1 MKGFE
6 ENIPKVRPRV
16 RLGRALDEQVAE
28 AKQVAVEESIAPPIA
43 PAVPISVAPPPA
55 VMTEAP
61 ASQVRKQSRAVV
73 EVANLARELTT
84 ELKRASEVNARL
96 KADLDAALNNLR
108 QAADESAEQ
117 RAENER
123 LAHELEK
130 RVSAAR
136 DLKGEIELVEAERD
150 GALAQVARLTREL
163 REEKARAER
172 VTDELVAARADLEE
186 AAQSRNALEEIHQAL
201 AEARSRIGR

>member
-28 AKQVAVEESIAPPIA
+28 AKEVAAAE
-43 PAVPISVAPPPA
+43 VAPP
-55 VMTEAP
+55 VTEAP
-61 ASQVRKQSRAVV
+61 PRKNRAAA
-73 EVANLARELTT
+73 EIANLARELTA
-84 ELKRASEVNARL
+84 ELQRATDVNARL
-96 KADLDAALNNLR
+96 KADLDAALSNLR

-117 RAENER
+117 RTENTR
-123 LAHELEK
+123 LTTELEK
-130 RVSAAR
+130 RVAAAR
-136 DLKGEIELVEAERD
+136 DLKGEIELIEAERD

-163 REEKARAER
+163 REEKSRSER
-172 VTDELVAARADLEE
+172 VTEELVAARAELEE

-201 AEARSRIGR
+201 AEARTRIGR